1 VAQSTPAGS
10 IARRRFFAR
19 RFCDHYMRTLPAYGL
34 IGLLAIVVSQAGVFA
49 RVAPFYHWHTPIAW
63 TGFIL
68 FADAVV
74 WKRRGNSWIRNN
86 PAELFFAACVSVP
99 LWVLFELYNKYSLHN
114 WYYVGLPDL
123 LLLRYFGY
131 VWSFAT
137 ILPAIFETAELVGSS
152 RDRRAP
158 RDRVAPAARQPL
170 GVGAWLSIVIGA
182 VMVAVPIFVHSTYL
196 AAPVWLGFI
205 LLVDPLNARAGHES
219 ITGDLS
225 RGHRGRLVNLMI
237 AGLLCGVLW
246 ELWNYWG
253 GTKWIYNVPILPEI
267 KIFEMPILGFG
278 GFPPFAVACFA
289 MYVAIRRLFW
299 QAVPRPVGW

>member
-1 VAQSTPAGS
+1 
-10 IARRRFFAR
+10 
-19 RFCDHYMRTLPAYGL
+19 MRTLPAYGV
-34 IGLLAIVVSQAGVFA
+34 IGLLAIIVSQAGVFA
-49 RVAPFYHWHTPIAW
+49 RIAPFYHWHTPIAW

-99 LWVLFELYNKYSLHN
+99 LWVLFELYNKYSIHN
-114 WYYVGLPDL
+114 WYYIGLPDV

-137 ILPAIFETAELVGSS
+137 ILPAIFEMSELVGSS

-158 RDRVAPAARQPL
+158 RERAASAARQTL
-170 GVGAWLSIVIGA
+170 GTLAWLSVAVGG
-182 VMVAVPIFVHSTYL
+182 VMVAVPVFVHSTYL

-205 LLVDPLNARAGHES
+205 LLVDPLNARAGLES
-219 ITGDLS
+219 ITGDVS
-225 RGHRGRLVNLMI
+225 RGQMARLVNLLI

-246 ELWNYWG
+246 EFWNYWS

-278 GFPPFAVACFA
+278 GFPPFALECFA

-299 QAVPRPVGW
+299 QAAPRPIGW

>member
-1 VAQSTPAGS
+1 M
-10 IARRRFFAR
+10 RR
-19 RFCDHYMRTLPAYGL
+19 LPAYGV
-34 IGLLAIVVSQAGVFA
+34 IGLLAIIVSQAGVFA
-49 RVAPFYHWHTPIAW
+49 RIAPFYHWHTPIAW

-74 WKRRGNSWIRNN
+74 WKRRGNSWMRNN

-99 LWVLFELYNKYSLHN
+99 LWVLFELYNKYSIHN
-114 WYYVGLPDL
+114 WYYIGLPDA

-137 ILPAIFETAELVGSS
+137 ILPAIFEMSELVGSS

-158 RDRVAPAARQPL
+158 RERAASAAGQTL
-170 GVGAWLSIVIGA
+170 GALAWLSVAIGA
-182 VMVAVPIFVHSTYL
+182 VMVAVPVFVHSTYL

-205 LLVDPLNARAGHES
+205 LLVDPLNARAGQES
-219 ITGDLS
+219 ITGDWS
-225 RGHRGRLVNLMI
+225 RGQTARLVNLMI

-246 ELWNYWG
+246 EFWNYWG

-278 GFPPFAVACFA
+278 GFPPFALECFA

-299 QAVPRPVGW
+299 QAAARPVGW

>member
-1 VAQSTPAGS
+1 M
-10 IARRRFFAR
+10 RR
-19 RFCDHYMRTLPAYGL
+19 LPAYGV
-34 IGLLAIVVSQAGVFA
+34 IGLLAIIVSQAGVFA
-49 RVAPFYHWHTPIAW
+49 RIAPFYHWHTPIAW

-99 LWVLFELYNKYSLHN
+99 LWVLFELYNKYSIHN
-114 WYYVGLPDL
+114 WYYIGLPDA

-137 ILPAIFETAELVGSS
+137 ILPAIFAMSELVGSS

-158 RDRVAPAARQPL
+158 RERAASAAGQTL
-170 GVGAWLSIVIGA
+170 GALAWLSVAIGA
-182 VMVAVPIFVHSTYL
+182 VMVAVPVFVHSTYL

-205 LLVDPLNARAGHES
+205 LLVDPLNARAGQES
-219 ITGDLS
+219 ITGDWS
-225 RGHRGRLVNLMI
+225 RGQTARLVNLMI

-246 ELWNYWG
+246 EFWNYWG

-278 GFPPFAVACFA
+278 GFPPFALECFA

-299 QAVPRPVGW
+299 QAAARPVGW